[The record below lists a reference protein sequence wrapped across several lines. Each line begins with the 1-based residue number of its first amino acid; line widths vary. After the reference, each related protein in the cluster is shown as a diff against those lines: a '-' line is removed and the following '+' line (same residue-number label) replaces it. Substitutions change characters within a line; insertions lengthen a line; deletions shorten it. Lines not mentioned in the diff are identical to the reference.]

1 MRRNSKVEDPV
12 FILAREAARRA
23 DEATERADKGPA
35 GNARDAQGRM
45 GHAYQAEASEANRQA
60 ASWMRKAALKG
71 MPNAKE
77 QAEHYSQRAERHT
90 DQVPVALGGRQDA
103 TLEYLASVGLRELEE
118 TLRSQPLPG
127 VSSDEIS
134 ALIQKHSQPLSQAL
148 AGLIHEAQQAEVG
161 PWVVLARVEQ
171 ERFIEKPGRPDIGKP
186 HKFKEV
192 DKPVALVWGRGDSAR
207 NMEKA
212 RSYADKEGYIV
223 FVYPPGEGDPLGRA
237 KLDAQIRVR
246 TEADRALQ
254 SLRPSRISRLHRVL
268 ATGEKGFAPYM
279 EASSRADEAAWTREL
294 RVLERVGLVVNSN
307 GWYWHLT
314 PLGRRVVEQADDRA
328 ATKARAR
335 ADRARAAPAVDPSQI
350 QTVRLR
356 SGREVLAKA
365 RDGELAAVTYTNRTQ
380 AEAKAQLLGAGWTV
394 SRFTGRPFFVVKE
407 PP

>member
-45 GHAYQAEASEANRQA
+45 GHAYQAEAAEANRQA

-77 QAEHYSQRAERHT
+77 QAEHYSQKAERHT
-90 DQVPVALGGRQDA
+90 DQVPIALGGRQDA
-103 TLEYLASVGLRELEE
+103 MLEHLASVGLREHEE

-134 ALIQKHSQPLSQAL
+134 ALIQKHRQPLSQAL
-148 AGLIHEAQQAEVG
+148 AGLIYEAQQAEVG

-171 ERFIEKPGRPDIGKP
+171 ERIIEKPGRPDIGEP

-212 RSYADKEGYIV
+212 GAYAEKEGYMV
-223 FVYPPGEGDPLGRA
+223 FVYPPAEEDPLGRA
-237 KLDAQIRVR
+237 KLDAQVRVR
-246 TEADRALQ
+246 TEADRALR
-254 SLRPSRISRLHRVL
+254 SLRPSRIVRLHRVL

-279 EASSRADEAAWTREL
+279 ETGSRADEAAWTREL
-294 RVLERVGLVVNSN
+294 RALERVGLVSNSN
-307 GWYWHLT
+307 GWYWRLT
-314 PLGRRVVEQADDRA
+314 PLGRRVVEQADERA
-328 ATKARAR
+328 ATKARTR
-335 ADRARAAPAVDPSQI
+335 ADRARSAPALDPSQI
-350 QTVRLR
+350 RTVRLR
-356 SGREVLAKA
+356 NGREVLAKHQ
-365 RDGELAAVTYTNRTQ
+365 DGELEAIKYTNRTQ
-380 AEAKAQLLGAGWTV
+380 AEAKARLLGTGWTV
-394 SRFTGRPFFVVKE
+394 SQFTGRPFYVVKE
-407 PP
+407 P